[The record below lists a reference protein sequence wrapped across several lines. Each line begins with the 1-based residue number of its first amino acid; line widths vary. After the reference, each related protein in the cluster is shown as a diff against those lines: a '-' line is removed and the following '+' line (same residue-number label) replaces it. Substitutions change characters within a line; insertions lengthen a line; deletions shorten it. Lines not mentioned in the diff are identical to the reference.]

1 MRKPEPK
8 KKKKFLLVAFLALLS
23 QPLFTSPSD
32 DEHTARHKSTRRHLI
47 QLVRI
52 ISPGVSLRFV
62 VLLFERHSPLLR
74 HFFFPQG
81 KKSQSAGNHPSGEKK
96 KRAHAYRALLF
107 ADSSSSP
114 RPPADVHLE
123 TNRPH
128 SFHQFRSQK
137 QKSRRDFSKLPTVLS
152 IKRQPT
158 QLPPDFRDRSLSN
171 HLGQP
176 TPDSNLTFGSFQA

>member
-1 MRKPEPK
+1 MRKPEP
-8 KKKKFLLVAFLALLS
+8 KKKFLLVAFLALLS

-74 HFFFPQG
+74 HFFSRKEKKARVQETTPQE
-81 KKSQSAGNHPSGEKK
+81 KKKK

>member
-1 MRKPEPK
+1 MRKPEP

-74 HFFFPQG
+74 HFFSRKEKKARVQETTPQ
-81 KKSQSAGNHPSGEKK
+81 EKK
-96 KRAHAYRALLF
+96 KKSVRTHIERCCLPIVLRRLDHRPTCILRQTDHTLFINFDRKNKNQGGISRNCPRSCPSSDSRRNYRPTSVTEVYLIILAN
-107 ADSSSSP
+107 P
-114 RPPADVHLE
+114 RP
-123 TNRPH
+123 TR
-128 SFHQFRSQK
+128 
-137 QKSRRDFSKLPTVLS
+137 
-152 IKRQPT
+152 I
-158 QLPPDFRDRSLSN
+158 
-171 HLGQP
+171 
-176 TPDSNLTFGSFQA
+176 